1 MDIKLTKEIYL
12 LHEQVCDALSSPIR
26 IMILYALSEQSRYVI
41 DLAAELDLPQPTV
54 SRHLKVLRE
63 RGLVTAHRRGPTVYY
78 ALGDERIIQA
88 LELMRGVLRDR
99 LEQQS
104 RITDKKA

>member
-1 MDIKLTKEIYL
+1 MNEELVKELHL
-12 LHEQVCDALSSPIR
+12 LHEQVCEALGTPVR
-26 IMILYALSEQSRYVI
+26 LMILYALSKQSRYVI

-63 RGLVTAHRRGPTVYY
+63 RGLVIARREGPAVYY
-78 ALGDERIIQA
+78 ALGDERIMQA

-99 LEQQS
+99 MRRQAD
-104 RITDKKA
+104 ITEKMA